1 MEPVARAIRMNP
13 FAVKVLQ
20 SAVES
25 VLERA
30 GCRDW
35 AVEAGSGDVEAG
47 VTVESRESRFLFWL
61 KNPFFEVWVTQPHP
75 ELTREAAQRAAEQL
89 ADGVMAFLDDEEW
102 ISALLAASQQA
113 GKEKV

>member
-13 FAVKVLQ
+13 FAGKVLQ

-25 VLERA
+25 MLERA

-35 AVEAGSGDVEAG
+35 AVEAG
-47 VTVESRESRFLFWL
+47 VTVESRESRFLFRL